1 MVVLETVVWKPPL
14 SFLLSCDS
22 VVSAAQSIFPTGLDR
37 NCVRSMLAATHA
49 FWGQWESSRFI
60 KLAQVVEFGVG
71 EARKYGGFE
80 GGSVFHDSDSWV
92 LSACNRRETK
102 LQRLPEGMGTSV

>member
-22 VVSAAQSIFPTGLDR
+22 VVSPAQSTFPTGLDR
-37 NCVRSMLAATHA
+37 KCVSSVLAATHA
-49 FWGQWESSRFI
+49 FWGQWDSSRFI
-60 KLAQVVEFGVG
+60 KLAQVVEFGVR

-80 GGSVFHDSDSWV
+80 GGSG
-92 LSACNRRETK
+92 AE
-102 LQRLPEGMGTSV
+102 QPSVSLLLLLGFKCSQQAGDKAAEIT